1 MDRATPRKRPASGP
15 ATGPASSPAARSG
28 AAEAAQLLAEAQPRY
43 ATLAAA
49 LAAEILDGRRA
60 LGELLPTEQE
70 LGQSFGVSRSTVRQ
84 ALRRLRDLGLV
95 AGTQGVGTRVIANQ
109 PRSSYELAV
118 RSATE
123 VMGYSDRT
131 LLEIQDTTMVTADAA
146 LAERIG
152 CAPGSRWL
160 HIEGLRQPVPKAKA
174 PPISCVDLY
183 VAEPFADLARGPE
196 IVTTPA
202 YRLIARE
209 RGVKVAELQQEV
221 TAIALAPA
229 QAAALRVEPGSPGL
243 HIIRRFQAAD
253 GQLLEATVN
262 VHPAADRFVYALRLG
277 APAEGG

>member
-1 MDRATPRKRPASGP
+1 MDRATPRNRH
-15 ATGPASSPAARSG
+15 ATGPATRRG
-28 AAEAAQLLAEAQPRY
+28 AEEAAQLLAEAQPRY
-43 ATLAAA
+43 ASLAAA
-49 LAAEILDGRRA
+49 LATEILDGRRA

-95 AGTQGVGTRVIANQ
+95 AGIQGVGTRVIATQ

-131 LLEIQDTTMVTADAA
+131 LLEIRESAMVTADAA

-152 CAPGSRWL
+152 CAPGTHWL
-160 HIEGLRQPVPKAKA
+160 HIQGLRQPVPKAKA

-183 VAEPFADLARGPE
+183 VAEPFAELAQGPE

-209 RGVKVAELQQEV
+209 RGLKVADLQQEV
-221 TAIALAPA
+221 TAIALTPA
-229 QAAALRVEPGSPGL
+229 QAAALRAEPGSPGL
-243 HIIRRFQAAD
+243 HITRRFHAAD